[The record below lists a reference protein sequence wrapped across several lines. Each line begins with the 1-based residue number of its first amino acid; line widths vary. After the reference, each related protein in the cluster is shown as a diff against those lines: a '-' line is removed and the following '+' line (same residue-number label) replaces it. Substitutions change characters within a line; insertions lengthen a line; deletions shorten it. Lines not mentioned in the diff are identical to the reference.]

1 MRLFAVVALPL
12 ALALAGCGLFGRDL
26 STAELCRAVDE
37 ADVRETLG
45 APAGTVIAAEMEDG
59 ACVWRFLG
67 QDGAPRSLTA
77 AVYRDGLLEQA
88 LPPQTGV
95 AFFEEE
101 LRKLEEEHPRTR
113 VLGGLGDA
121 AVIGFGAIGEGP
133 FAGGLVARKDGD
145 VLVMRVEGEDPAAF
159 EATARAMAE
168 AM

>member
-12 ALALAGCGLFGRDL
+12 ALAGCELFGRDL

-45 APAGTVIAAEMEDG
+45 ASAGTVIAAEVENG
-59 ACVWRFLG
+59 ACVWRFPG
-67 QDGAPRSLTA
+67 QDGTPRSLTA
-77 AVYRDGLLEQA
+77 SVHRESALERA
-88 LPPQTGV
+88 LPPQTGA
-95 AFFEEE
+95 AFFEEA
-101 LRKLEEEHPRTR
+101 LRRLEEEHPRTR
-113 VLGGLGDA
+113 VLGGLGEA
-121 AVIGFGAIGEGP
+121 AVMGFGAIGEGP